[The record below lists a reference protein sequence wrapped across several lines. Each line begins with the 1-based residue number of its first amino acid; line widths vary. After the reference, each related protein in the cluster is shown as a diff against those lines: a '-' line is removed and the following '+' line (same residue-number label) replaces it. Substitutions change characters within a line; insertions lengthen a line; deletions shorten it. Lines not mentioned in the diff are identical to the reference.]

1 MVVYIVGDIV
11 FIGNIPFTLLSQLSK
26 EITMLKKKM
35 LKALNDHINAEMC
48 SSYLYLAMEA
58 YFQSIS
64 LKGFAAWM
72 RAQVQE
78 ELMHGMKFYDF
89 VSERGG
95 KVTLEAIA
103 KPETSWDS
111 PLAVFEAVRKHEE
124 HVTSLINDLVDLA
137 ISEKDHA
144 TNNFLQWFVSE
155 QVEEEASVGEIV
167 EKLKLIKNDSSGLFM
182 IDAELGKRVFTMP
195 ATAGQ

>member
-1 MVVYIVGDIV
+1 M
-11 FIGNIPFTLLSQLSK
+11 
-26 EITMLKKKM
+26 MKKKM
-35 LKALNDHINAEMC
+35 LKALNDQVNAEMF
-48 SSYLYLAMEA
+48 SSYLYLSMEA

-72 RAQVQE
+72 RVQVQE

-89 VSERGG
+89 INERNG

-103 KPETSWDS
+103 KPESSWAS
-111 PLAVFEAVRKHEE
+111 PLAAFEAILTHEQ

-137 ISEKDHA
+137 ITEKDHA
-144 TNNFLQWFVSE
+144 ANNFLQWFVSE
-155 QVEEEASVGEIV
+155 QVEEEASANDIV
-167 EKLKLIKNDSSGLFM
+167 EKLKLVQDNPSGLFM

-195 ATAGQ
+195 PASAA